1 MKENQKN
8 SHNYLLKLFAYS
20 VIGMLCLASL
30 TILAQRVAG
39 NKPVTIKT
47 EPDKMGSITG
57 FTTQKSIYEET
68 LKDVYKDV
76 FLIGAAV
83 TPAITSGTDKASQD
97 IVIKH
102 FNSITVENVMKAALI
117 NPQPGVYN
125 WVPAGNYVAFG
136 EKNKMFIIGHT
147 LVWHNQVPS
156 WFFTNAEGKPNTK
169 GEQIER
175 LRSHIEAVAGRYAGR
190 VHAWDVVNEVIDNDG
205 SYRATTWVNAVGNG
219 DTLVK
224 YAFKF
229 AAQYA
234 PDTELYYNDFNA
246 WRPSKRD
253 GIVRMIK
260 MLQKEGVRI
269 DGVGIQGHWG
279 LNYPK
284 TKYIEDAI
292 DAYAACGVKV
302 MITELDV
309 DVLPLTKEGQ
319 VIGQGMADKQFQ
331 LEEFKTFLD
340 PYQKGLPDS
349 MQKVLANR
357 YAELFSIFY
366 KRRNKIARVTLWGI
380 HDGMSWKNDYPI
392 PGRTNYPLLWDRQ
405 RKPKPAFYAVLN
417 VLSQFNH

>member
-1 MKENQKN
+1 MKLTKKN
-8 SHNYLLKLFAYS
+8 LQTYLSKTLAYYLITL
-20 VIGMLCLASL
+20 V
-30 TILAQRVAG
+30 
-39 NKPVTIKT
+39 
-47 EPDKMGSITG
+47 GSIPLIASAQSGATN
-57 FTTQKSIYEET
+57 KT
-68 LKDVYKDV
+68 LKEVYKDA

-83 TPAITSGTDKASQD
+83 NPSITSGRDKNSQE
-97 IVIKH
+97 IVLKH
-102 FNSITVENVMKAALI
+102 FNAITAENVLKASSV

-125 WVPAGNYVAFG
+125 WGPADDYVAFG

-147 LVWHNQVPS
+147 LVWHNQVPA

-169 GEQIER
+169 EEQIER
-175 LRSHIEAVAGRYAGR
+175 LRSHIQAVAGRYAGR
-190 VHAWDVVNEVIDNDG
+190 VNAWDVVNEVIGEDG
-205 SYRATTWVNAVGNG
+205 NYRQTSWVNAVGNG

-234 PDTELYYNDFNA
+234 PNAELYYNDFNT

-260 MLQKEGVRI
+260 TLQKEGIRI
-269 DGVGIQGHWG
+269 DGVGMQGHWG

-319 VIGQGMADKQFQ
+319 IIGQGMADKQFQ
-331 LEEFKTFLD
+331 LEEFKAFLD
-340 PYQKGLPDS
+340 PYPNGLPDS
-349 MQKVLANR
+349 MQTVLANR

-366 KRRNKIARVTLWGI
+366 KHKEQIARVTLWGI
-380 HDGMSWKNDYPI
+380 DDGMSWKNGYPI
-392 PGRTNYPLLWDRQ
+392 PNRTNYPLLWDRQ
-405 RKPKPAFYAVLN
+405 RQSKPALDAVLAVPAKAGN
-417 VLSQFNH
+417 

>member
-1 MKENQKN
+1 MRA
-8 SHNYLLKLFAYS
+8 LTICMLATTI
-20 VIGMLCLASL
+20 VISL
-30 TILAQRVAG
+30 TSQSQDIS
-39 NKPVTIKT
+39 KT
-47 EPDKMGSITG
+47 SSRDTV
-57 FTTQKSIYEET
+57 
-68 LKDVYKDV
+68 LKDVYKNA
-76 FLIGAAV
+76 FLIGVAV
-83 TPAITSGTDKASQD
+83 TPSITSGQDKVSQE
-97 IVIKH
+97 IVLKH
-102 FNSITVENVMKAALI
+102 FNSTTPENVMKAALI

-125 WVPAGNYVAFG
+125 WGPADDYVAFG
-136 EKNKMFIIGHT
+136 LKNKMFIIGHT
-147 LVWHNQVPS
+147 LVWHNQVPA

-169 GEQIER
+169 EEQIER
-175 LRSHIEAVAGRYAGR
+175 LRSHIQAVAGRYAGR
-190 VHAWDVVNEVIDNDG
+190 VNAWDVVNEVMGEDG
-205 SYRATTWVNAVGNG
+205 NYRPTSWVNAVGNG

-234 PDTELYYNDFNA
+234 PNTELYYNDFNA

-260 MLQKEGVRI
+260 MLQKEGIRV
-269 DGVGIQGHWG
+269 DGVGMQGHWG

-319 VIGQGMADKQFQ
+319 IVGQGMADKQFQ

-349 MQKVLANR
+349 IQKALADR

-366 KRRNKIARVTLWGI
+366 KRRDKIARVTLWGL
-380 HDGMSWKNDYPI
+380 HDGMNWRNDYPI
-392 PGRTNYPLLWDRQ
+392 PGRTNYPSLWDRQ
-405 RKPKPAFYAVLN
+405 RKPKPAFYAVLK
-417 VLSQFNH
+417 VHSKLDAKR